1 MSVISMGINNF
12 FNRKIIIILV
22 LFISFSKNLN
32 ALENKIIFKLDNT
45 IITSIDI
52 ENEKNY
58 LITLNPKLK
67 NLKNK
72 EIIEISKKSII
83 REKIKEIEISNQLKN
98 VSFPDEILNDLIKNV
113 YLKIKLKNLKE
124 FKEYLAQNNV
134 EYELT
139 VKKIEIEALWN
150 ELIFAKF
157 SKKIKINEDQLR
169 EELLKNKKID
179 IKSYL
184 MSEIFFEIS
193 KSENIQT
200 KYQEIIK
207 TINDNGF
214 ENAASKYSISATKNI
229 GGKLDWINE
238 NSLNKNIRNIL
249 DVKKI
254 NEFTEPITVPGGFI
268 ILQINDIKF
277 QKLEINIEDELKKII
292 NISKNNQ
299 LNQFSK
305 IYFNKIKKN
314 IEINEL

>member
-1 MSVISMGINNF
+1 MGINNF

-184 MSEIFFEIS
+184 MSEIFFEVS

>member
-184 MSEIFFEIS
+184 MSEIFFEVS